1 MAPWDRRDLLCLIPL
16 HLDGLNVVPDLARN
30 VSHHDAAQHRSGFR
44 YHRLG
49 MLHDHGL
56 GDWCISARHREFGTL
71 NVME

>member
-1 MAPWDRRDLLCLIPL
+1 MHATSLTMMQP
-16 HLDGLNVVPDLARN
+16 
-30 VSHHDAAQHRSGFR
+30 STAQAYQ

-49 MLHDHGL
+49 VLHDHGL